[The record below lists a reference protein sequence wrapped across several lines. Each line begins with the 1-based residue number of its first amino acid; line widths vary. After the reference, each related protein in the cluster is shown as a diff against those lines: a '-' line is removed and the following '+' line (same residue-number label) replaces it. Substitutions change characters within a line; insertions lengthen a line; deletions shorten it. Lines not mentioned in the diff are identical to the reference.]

1 MRNAIL
7 FAPALMFVAGMSV
20 SYGLFVPNPNML
32 WAFIYI
38 IPLGIG
44 VAFIAS
50 AEAELDRAAKK
61 QTGASREPALAG
73 SGEK

>member
-1 MRNAIL
+1 
-7 FAPALMFVAGMSV
+7 MFFAGMSA
-20 SYGLFVPNPNML
+20 SYGLFVPDPNML

-44 VAFIAS
+44 VALIAS

-61 QTGASREPALAG
+61 QTGASPTTSPAPQRTTPG
-73 SGEK
+73 S